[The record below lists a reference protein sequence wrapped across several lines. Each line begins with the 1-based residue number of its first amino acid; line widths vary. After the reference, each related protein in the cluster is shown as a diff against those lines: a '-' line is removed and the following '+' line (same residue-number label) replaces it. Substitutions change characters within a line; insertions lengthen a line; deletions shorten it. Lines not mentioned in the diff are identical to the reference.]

1 MGKRPKRQI
10 VLFLVEGKSD
20 REALQL
26 AIPEL
31 YDQIDENIEVFFP
44 TMVEDKE
51 EKGGDITSKI
61 KIWPRNIEEKI
72 YEFFL
77 KDFFDE
83 QKIMPK
89 DITEIVQ
96 IVDMDGA
103 YVSDDMVC
111 AGENPT
117 GENRPYYTENA
128 IITQRVENIIKR
140 NAHKRE
146 NIDYLSSLQT
156 IKVRQKTV
164 KYSVYYFSANLDH
177 FLHYDANLDYRKKID
192 LADTFAR
199 TYIGNVEGF
208 IKQITDDPGAAVGM
222 DYEQSWNFIKT
233 EGCNSLQRHTNLN
246 ILLSN
251 LQKESK
257 VS

>member
-44 TMVEDKE
+44 AMVEDE
-51 EKGGDITSKI
+51 EEIGGDITSKF

-96 IVDMDGA
+96 
-103 YVSDDMVC
+103 
-111 AGENPT
+111 
-117 GENRPYYTENA
+117 R
-128 IITQRVENIIKR
+128 
-140 NAHKRE
+140 
-146 NIDYLSSLQT
+146 
-156 IKVRQKTV
+156 
-164 KYSVYYFSANLDH
+164 
-177 FLHYDANLDYRKKID
+177 
-192 LADTFAR
+192 
-199 TYIGNVEGF
+199 
-208 IKQITDDPGAAVGM
+208 
-222 DYEQSWNFIKT
+222 
-233 EGCNSLQRHTNLN
+233 
-246 ILLSN
+246 
-251 LQKESK
+251 
-257 VS
+257 

>member
-1 MGKRPKRQI
+1 MGKRPRRKI

-20 REALQL
+20 RKALQL
-26 AIPEL
+26 AISEL
-31 YDQIDENIEVFFP
+31 YDQIDKNIEVFFP
-44 TMVEDKE
+44 T
-51 EKGGDITSKI
+51 ITSKN

-77 KDFFDE
+77 KNFFDE

-117 GENRPYYTENA
+117 GENKPYYTGNS
-128 IITQRVENIIKR
+128 IITQRVEKIIKR

-156 IKVRQKTV
+156 IKVKQKAV

-177 FLHYDANLDYRKKID
+177 FLHHDANLDYREKID
-192 LADTFAR
+192 SADAFAK

-208 IKQITDDPGAAVGM
+208 IKQIIDDPGAVVGM

-233 EGCNSLQRHTNLN
+233 KGCNSLQRYTNLN

-251 LQKESK
+251 LQKGEMC
-257 VS
+257 

>member
-31 YDQIDENIEVFFP
+31 YDRIDENIEVFFP
-44 TMVEDKE
+44 IMVEDEE

-61 KIWPRNIEEKI
+61 NVWPRNIEEKI
-72 YEFFL
+72 YELFL
-77 KDFFDE
+77 KNFFDE

-89 DITEIVQ
+89 DITEIIQ

-103 YVSDDMVC
+103 YVSDNMVC

-117 GENRPYYTENA
+117 GENRPYYDSNA
-128 IITQRVENIIKR
+128 IITQRVEGIVKR
-140 NAHKRE
+140 NMHKRE
-146 NIDYLSSLQT
+146 NIDYLSSLKT

-177 FLHYDANLDYRKKID
+177 FIHHDANLDYRKKRE

-199 TYIGNVEGF
+199 NYIDDVEGF
-208 IKQITDDPGAAVGM
+208 IKQITDDSGTVVGM
-222 DYEQSWNFIKT
+222 DYKQSWDFIKT
-233 EGCNSLQRHTNLN
+233 EGLNSLQRHTNLN
-246 ILLSN
+246 VLLSN
-251 LQKESK
+251 LQKMIS
-257 VS
+257 

>member
-20 REALQL
+20 RKALQV

-31 YDQIDENIEVFFP
+31 YDRIDENIEVFFP
-44 TMVEDKE
+44 TMVEDEE

-61 KIWPRNIEEKI
+61 QVWPRNIEEKI
-72 YEFFL
+72 YELFL
-77 KDFFDE
+77 KNFFDE

-103 YVSDDMVC
+103 YVSDDMIRT
-111 AGENPT
+111 GENPMGT
-117 GENRPYYTENA
+117 DRPYYTENA

-146 NIDYLSSLQT
+146 NIDYLTSLKT

-164 KYSVYYFSANLDH
+164 KYSVYYFSSNLDH
-177 FLHYDANLDYRKKID
+177 FLHHDANLDYRKKID
-192 LADTFAR
+192 LAEDFSR
-199 TYIGNVEGF
+199 TYIGDVDGF
-208 IKQITDDPGAAVGM
+208 IKQIAEDPGAAKNM
-222 DYEQSWNFIKT
+222 NYKESWNFIKT
-233 EGCNSLQRHTNLN
+233 IGCNSLQRHTNLD
-246 ILLSN
+246 ILLLGLKN
-251 LQKESK
+251 QDANQ
-257 VS
+257 